1 MGGGGRPARRGRGVA
16 WAAAFVVGVA
26 SAASARGQAT
36 TNPSAAPALDSARLP
51 APQPPRRGW
60 WNDAVFYEVFVR
72 SFADST
78 DGPLAGDG
86 IGDFRGLAQRLDYL
100 NDGDPA
106 GGRDLGVTA
115 LWLMPIH
122 PSPSYH
128 GYDATDYTGVNPQL
142 GTMDDFRAML
152 AACKAR
158 GVRVIIDLVLN
169 HHSREHP
176 WFKGA
181 ADPAS
186 PRHDWYLWAETAPDY
201 RGPWGQRVWHTARR
215 SPAGDLGPAFY
226 YGIFG
231 GDMPDLNYRNAA
243 VTAAMKDVAAFWLRD
258 VGIDG
263 FRLDAIRHLFENG
276 PAQENVPDTYAWL
289 ADYSDFCQ
297 GLRPDCFLLG
307 EVWSDART
315 SASYVGPCMESTFDF
330 QLASAL
336 VSAVRSGDA
345 GALAREVRAC
355 AAAYPPAAAC
365 TFLTNHDQPRVA
377 TQLAGVPGGAALA
390 ASLLLTL
397 PGTPF
402 LYYGEEI
409 GMTGDKPDPRIRT
422 PMRWTEAPGAGFSAG
437 KPWQALSGD
446 GPGVCVEA
454 QHSDP
459 RSLLSVYRRL
469 IRLRQAQP
477 ALRGEE
483 VEMLDVADGGVFAFL
498 RRARKSEGDAGAAAG
513 SDLLVLANLTSE
525 AIPCPEVAGLPQ
537 GTAVPD
543 AELLH
548 GAALT
553 GSASRPLASL
563 EPRTVYVL
571 RLPR

>member
-1 MGGGGRPARRGRGVA
+1 M
-16 WAAAFVVGVA
+16 
-26 SAASARGQAT
+26 
-36 TNPSAAPALDSARLP
+36 AAPVLAGNGLP

-60 WNDAVFYEVFVR
+60 WNEAVFYEVFVR

-86 IGDFRGLAQRLDYL
+86 IGDFRGLAQRLDHL

-106 GGRDLGVTA
+106 GGQDLGVTA

-128 GYDATDYTGVNPQL
+128 GYDATDYTGVKPQL
-142 GTMDDFRAML
+142 GTIEDFRAML
-152 AACKAR
+152 AACKVR
-158 GVRVIIDLVLN
+158 DVRVIIDLVLN

-201 RGPWGQRVWHTARR
+201 RGPWGQRVWHSARR
-215 SPAGDLGPAFY
+215 SPAGELGPAFY

-231 GDMPDLNYRNAA
+231 GDMPDLNYRTAA

-276 PAQENVPDTYAWL
+276 QAQENVPETYAWL
-289 ADYSDFCQ
+289 ADFAAFCR
-297 GLRPDCFLLG
+297 GLRPDCFLVG

-330 QLASAL
+330 QLAGAL
-336 VSAVRSGDA
+336 VRAARSGDA
-345 GALAREVRAC
+345 AHLAREVRTC
-355 AAAYPPAAAC
+355 VAAYPPGAAS

-377 TQLAGVPGGAALA
+377 SQLAGIPGGPALA

-422 PMRWTEAPGAGFSAG
+422 PMRWTEAHGAGFSTG
-437 KPWQALSGD
+437 TPWQPPSGD
-446 GPGVCVEA
+446 RPGVSVEA
-454 QHSDP
+454 QCGDP
-459 RSLLSVYRRL
+459 RSLLSLYRRL
-469 IRLRQAQP
+469 VSLRQAQP
-477 ALRGEE
+477 ALRSEE
-483 VEMLDVADGGVFAFL
+483 VEVLDVADAGVFAVV
-498 RRARKSEGDAGAAAG
+498 RRARASEGESGAAAG
-513 SDLLVLANLTSE
+513 NDVLVLANLTGE
-525 AIPCPEVAGLPQ
+525 AIPCPALAGLPQ
-537 GTAVPD
+537 GTAAPD

-548 GAALT
+548 GATVT
-553 GSASRPLASL
+553 GDASRPLGSL
-563 EPRTVYVL
+563 EPRTVYLL
-571 RLPR
+571 RVPR

>member
-1 MGGGGRPARRGRGVA
+1 M
-16 WAAAFVVGVA
+16 GVA
-26 SAASARGQAT
+26 SASPAPGQAT
-36 TNPSAAPALDSARLP
+36 TNPSAAPALAGSGLP

-60 WNDAVFYEVFVR
+60 WNGAVFYEVFVR
-72 SFADST
+72 SFADAN

-86 IGDFRGLAQRLDYL
+86 IGDFRGLAQRLDHL

-106 GGRDLGVTA
+106 GGKDLGVTA

-128 GYDATDYTGVNPQL
+128 GYDATDYTGVNPRL
-142 GTMDDFRAML
+142 GTMDDFKDML

-201 RGPWGQRVWHTARR
+201 RGPWGQRVWHSARR
-215 SPAGDLGPAFY
+215 SPAGELGPAFY

-231 GDMPDLNYRNAA
+231 GDMPDLNYRSAA

-276 PAQENVPDTYAWL
+276 PAQENVPETYAWL
-289 ADYSDFCQ
+289 ADYSAFCH
-297 GLRPDCFLLG
+297 GLRPDCFLVG

-330 QLASAL
+330 QLADAL
-336 VSAVRSGDA
+336 VRAAKSGDA
-345 GALAREVRAC
+345 GALTRAVRAC
-355 AAAYPPAAAC
+355 AAAYPPGSAS

-377 TQLAGVPGGAALA
+377 THLAGVPGGPALA

-422 PMRWTEAPGAGFSAG
+422 PMRWTEGPGAGFTTG
-437 KPWQALSGD
+437 TPWQALSGD
-446 GPGVCVEA
+446 GPGVSVAA
-454 QHSDP
+454 QIDDP
-459 RSLLSVYRRL
+459 RSLLSLYRRL
-469 IRLRQAQP
+469 IHLRQTHP
-477 ALRGEE
+477 ALRGGAMEL
-483 VEMLDVADGGVFAFL
+483 LDVDDAGVFAFL
-498 RRARKSEGDAGAAAG
+498 RRAPATEGQGDAARA
-513 SDLLVLANLTSE
+513 SDLLVIANLT
-525 AIPCPEVAGLPQ
+525 ARALPCPELAGLPA
-537 GTAVPD
+537 GVLAAD

-548 GAALT
+548 GAAVT
-553 GSASRPLASL
+553 GSVTRPLGAM

-571 RLPR
+571 RFPR